1 MFIHRLSVDDSR
13 EEKEEEEEEEE
24 ELCVPCNSATHLF
37 PLLWGYYIRLMYYIR
52 LIALGVLYKTFLKI

>member
-37 PLLWGYYIRLMYYIR
+37 PLLGV
-52 LIALGVLYKTFLKI
+52 GVLYKACSFGDII